1 MNIILSFSSIKH
13 FQEAEGV
20 KDSVIT
26 AQVGRI
32 LHKAFSLVD
41 FISFVVDMWD
51 ELFHAL
57 SIGLDGLS
65 SDFCVDSIKDIVND
79 VPSLFGD

>member
-57 SIGLDGLS
+57 SIGANYFIPKKFRKHFPCYYRNGPTIL
-65 SDFCVDSIKDIVND
+65 
-79 VPSLFGD
+79 